1 MLYPAI
7 VVSHPCDRKK
17 SQGWGTELR
26 GYSNHGSTLSG
37 MGASRSRREARD
49 WDLSLFVTMTR
60 HPTRR
65 LQARTAG
72 RRPSV
77 GLSPRA
83 GAPAWT
89 ARVFY
94 RFLGWLLDR
103 ILSFSPNQLG
113 RGTEQALVVG
123 NERGVLRIRGK
134 GLDVCGCDGWD
145 RPPSFSSLEPLHQAV
160 PLLAVKR
167 L

>member
-72 RRPSV
+72 RRPIV

-94 RFLGWLLDR
+94 RFLVDPEKVSFKFFR
-103 ILSFSPNQLG
+103 IAYAGRWEPGCGEIGSRCPAGQTGNCAKKLRGACGSSSP
-113 RGTEQALVVG
+113 
-123 NERGVLRIRGK
+123 
-134 GLDVCGCDGWD
+134 
-145 RPPSFSSLEPLHQAV
+145 PLPA
-160 PLLAVKR
+160 R
-167 L
+167 R